1 MHAKTPGRRKFSS
14 ALRCYPVITVSS
26 SAISL
31 LAAATALAISIPVD
45 LGPTGIVQGVRQVS
59 VAAPNVSF
67 EGQNIILDFSFQNG
81 EFVRFFTATNF
92 FQTDVFFRINDA
104 PIPQNFTGSGYL
116 TDKNGNALGPS
127 VGLQAFPVTN
137 LVSEI
142 GVDLLL
148 RPLTSNSV
156 PADAYGVYLDLTLPD
171 SPGFGFVNTP
181 APGAIVFDG
190 NTYGIGP
197 GVPADVV
204 PDGGGTFALLTLGF
218 GAVSAARFVFPK

>member
-1 MHAKTPGRRKFSS
+1 MRIKTSGRRRFSSGFRRYLVIIGFSS
-14 ALRCYPVITVSS
+14 ALATP
-26 SAISL
+26 
-31 LAAATALAISIPVD
+31 AAFAVSIPVD

-67 EGQNIILDFSFQNG
+67 EGENIILDFSFQNG
-81 EFVRFFTATNF
+81 EFIRFFTATTF
-92 FQTDVFFRINDA
+92 FQTDIFFRINNA

-116 TDKNGNALGPS
+116 IDKNGNALGPS

-137 LVSEI
+137 LVSEV

-148 RPLTSNSV
+148 RPLTTNSV
-156 PADAYGVYLDLTLPD
+156 PADAYGINLDLTLPD

-190 NTYGIGP
+190 NIYGIGP
-197 GVPADVV
+197 GVPANVV
-204 PDGGGTFALLTLGF
+204 PDGGGTFALLTLGI
-218 GAVSAARFVFPK
+218 GAVSVARFLSRLA